1 MSEFDNAPEEPV
13 AAPEPQEAPEVVAEA
28 APEADFQAP
37 PPPQYQAPPQADFQA
52 PPPQYQA
59 PPPPQYGQ
67 PQYAAELPLH
77 VPSLIIGILAL
88 VFAIF
93 TGFVGLILGIVG
105 VVIAKKNKHAY
116 KTSVGFGLSLAG
128 LIIGAIV
135 TVILI
140 VVKVPP
146 HVFSSHLLNPAVK

>member
-28 APEADFQAP
+28 APEADF
-37 PPPQYQAPPQADFQA
+37 
-52 PPPQYQA
+52 QA

-140 VVKVPP
+140 VVVAI
-146 HVFSSHLLNPAVK
+146 VGAAIGFGLMGLGAL